1 MKTVSIFLFA
11 SLFACS
17 FQGKDDA
24 SAKFAIKKKQS
35 HYYAQYTFSHA
46 DYDDVEVAVR
56 IEVSAGK
63 PSKMEVKELTPPA
76 NSPVE
81 IVVLRASGT
90 AFVGTSS
97 GAVGGEYSVKLVEG
111 ACCTA
116 ITFVPAADTSAT
128 FVGTK
133 SKDLTAAEWEELIAP
148 ATDNKKTTPQMVR
161 YFPLQDK
168 NQWIL
173 RNRKLFGGKYY
184 KVYTVSQ
191 NSPETYILK
200 TQIKH
205 DDRMPDNPWEYT
217 VSKVQNGVRLHKTV
231 FPHGSLGIGT
241 TDFSGTPFLL
251 YEWDVGPDTPPRR
264 AGNRTSFSQNPFR
277 VLGRLF
283 LDISVEE
290 VEVEVQTPIGKF
302 VDCVK
307 IKFHWVLN
315 NTSRLITWTEYE
327 WLAPDFGI
335 VKYQYNESVY
345 ELEKVEGPIQA
356 RLEQIVSTSRLE

>member
-1 MKTVSIFLFA
+1 MKIVSIFLFA
-11 SLFACS
+11 SLFACN
-17 FQGKDDA
+17 FQVEGDA

-35 HYYAQYTFSHA
+35 HYYAQYKFTHV

-56 IEVSAGK
+56 IEVSADK

-81 IVVLRASGT
+81 IVMLQASGT

-97 GAVGGEYSVKLVEG
+97 GAVGGEYSVELAEG
-111 ACCTA
+111 ACCGA
-116 ITFVPAADTSAT
+116 ITFVPAANTSAT

-148 ATDNKKTTPQMVR
+148 ATDNKKTTPQMVS

-173 RNRKLFGGKYY
+173 RNRKLFEGKYY

-191 NSPETYILK
+191 NSPETYTLK
-200 TQIKH
+200 AQIKH
-205 DDRMPDNPWEYT
+205 DDYGPHKPWEYT

-231 FPHGSLGIGT
+231 FDHGIVLGIGT
-241 TDFSGTPFLL
+241 TDFSGTLFLL
-251 YEWDVGPDTPPRR
+251 YEWDVGPDTPPRQIAR
-264 AGNRTSFSQNPFR
+264 KAWLTVGE
-277 VLGRLF
+277 VGRLH
-283 LDISVEE
+283 LTISVDE

-307 IKFHWVLN
+307 IKFRWE
-315 NTSRLITWTEYE
+315 LINSGRNIMWTEYE

-345 ELEKVEGPIQA
+345 VLEKVEGPIQA